1 MTLRYPLEA
10 GGFGADYVLFQPMP
24 YRSNARG
31 GPGSGGPASGGATPI
46 MLYMPNSTPAVQN
59 PNDWNS
65 SEDKFAGPLGAA
77 VRDVGMTAAN
87 AIQDAGTGNNADL
100 VDRIKGQLTGMSS
113 QAGGIGKQ
121 MITNQVE
128 KEIGVGPGQLLAIT
142 RGQVYNPNVELLYS
156 APKMRPFSMS
166 FDFVPK
172 NAAESVMMNQI
183 ILSFKMWSSPQP
195 NGGMFEVPHVWQV
208 TYMSGSGPNQYMNKF
223 KKAALTSVGV
233 QANSATDMHV
243 SHPDSAPIMTSLQ
256 LSFMEV
262 DIITREDHQ
271 QAGGQGY

>member
-1 MTLRYPLEA
+1 MTLRYPTNS
-10 GGFGADYVLFQPMP
+10 GGVGAEYVLFQPMP
-24 YRSNARG
+24 YRSNASG
-31 GPGSGGPASGGATPI
+31 GAGGPAAGGAQAC

-59 PNDWNS
+59 QNYWNS

-77 VRDVGMTAAN
+77 KRDLAMAATN
-87 AIQDAGTGNNADL
+87 AIQDVGTGNNADL
-100 VDRIKGQLTGMSS
+100 VDRMKSQLTGMSS
-113 QAGGIGKQ
+113 QAGGIAKQ

-128 KEIGVGPGQLLAIT
+128 KMVGVGPGQMLALT

-156 APKMRPFSMS
+156 APKMRVFSFN

-172 NAAESVMMNQI
+172 NAAEGQIVNQI
-183 ILSFKMWSSPQP
+183 IKNFKVWSSPQP

-208 TYMSGSGPNQYMNKF
+208 TYMAGGSPNQNMNKF

-233 QANSATDMHV
+233 QANSQSDMHV
-243 SHPDSAPIMTSLQ
+243 SHYDYVPIMTSIS

-262 DIITREDHQ
+262 DIITRDDQ
-271 QAGGQGY
+271 NQGGQGY